1 MAGRFLRSWVRY
13 EPPSEVPYPQSL
25 RMSDSRFA
33 GVRQIFLGIG
43 GAMLGL
49 FLLYWVPGL
58 IAALVLQVTYLASGS
73 PGDWLAYA
81 TAARVFAIPAGMFA
95 THLGAGSMILVSLGL
110 VVVIHRFHPHWLH
123 SVQPGFRW
131 RYAFAAFLVA
141 AVVLGGVWALSRIGQ
156 SWAPNPEPQWGWY
169 LVAVLLTTPL
179 QAAGEEYFFRGYLMQ
194 AISLTAADA
203 HRKEAPAG
211 KWTRTADWM
220 ARQYPTWAG
229 VIGSALVFALVHPIP
244 NLEAFIYPLAFGLV
258 SGWLVVKTG
267 GLEASIAA
275 HVVNNLI
282 VYGFATYSGTVVKV
296 YTDRAIE
303 WPALILAILSFAGFA
318 AAAWWV
324 GRKMKLATLTPESGL
339 IASPRLR

>member
-1 MAGRFLRSWVRY
+1 MAGRILNNWVRY

-25 RMSDSRFA
+25 RMADSRFS
-33 GVRQIFLGIG
+33 GIRQVFLGIG

-58 IAALVLQVTYLASGS
+58 VSAVVLQLTYLLSGS
-73 PGDWLAYA
+73 PGDPAVYA
-81 TAARVFAIPAGMFA
+81 TQARTFAIPAGMFA

-110 VVVIHRFHPHWLH
+110 VVLINRFHPHWLH

-131 RYAFAAFLVA
+131 RYALAAFLVA
-141 AVVLGGVWALSRIGQ
+141 AAVLGGVWALSRIGQ
-156 SWAPNPEPQWGWY
+156 SWAPHLESEWGWY
-169 LVAVLLTTPL
+169 LAAVLLSTPL

-203 HRKEAPAG
+203 HRREAPEG
-211 KWTRTADWM
+211 KWAKTADWM
-220 ARQYPTWAG
+220 SRQYPTWAG
-229 VIGSALVFALVHPIP
+229 VIGSALIFALVHPMP
-244 NLEAFIYPLAFGLV
+244 NVEAFIYPLAFGLV

-282 VYGFATYSGTVVKV
+282 VFGFATYSGTVVEV
-296 YTDRAIE
+296 YTNRTTE
-303 WPALILAILSFAGFA
+303 WPALILAIVSFAGFA

-324 GRKMKLATLTPESGL
+324 GRKMNLATRTPVSGL
-339 IASPRLR
+339 VGPASLR